1 MLWGAF
7 AAAAIVRRSL
17 AQIDYQRNCD
27 KQHAIS
33 GRLSSIDAI
42 SYAEIGAPVVAMRG
56 VRLKGA
62 KVHEARCT
70 KETWGLRPRGCRAS
84 EAGRFF
90 KDVPGLITNEDTR

>member
-1 MLWGAF
+1 MPP
-7 AAAAIVRRSL
+7 IVVL
-17 AQIDYQRNCD
+17 ALGGVCRGDYQRNCD

-62 KVHEARCT
+62 KVHEGDLGGYARAAA
-70 KETWGLRPRGCRAS
+70 ERA
-84 EAGRFF
+84 RQ
-90 KDVPGLITNEDTR
+90 EDFSKTCPA